1 MWAVC
6 KKEIQNYFYSP
17 VGYVF
22 ISIFMLISAV
32 IFFNLNLAANTNG
45 TGYSGRVEYANTLQ
59 NMTIYLSFITPVLT
73 MRIFAEERRNKTDQ
87 LYLTSPIS
95 ITGVVMGKYIACLV
109 VLLIAMVLNLIFPI
123 VLSVYNTSDTVS
135 LDIGMLMV
143 QYTGFFL
150 VGATFVAI
158 GVFISS
164 MTESQVV
171 AAVVSFAVAFVIWLG
186 NNVFSNLGSDL
197 ISTIASS
204 FNMISR
210 YQNFADGI
218 VGFAPII
225 YYVSVSGLFVFLTVR
240 AIERRRWTGV

>member
-22 ISIFMLISAV
+22 IAIFMVISA
-32 IFFNLNLAANTNG
+32 ILFFNVNLTANTYG
-45 TGYSGRVEYANTLQ
+45 TGYSGRADYSTALQ

-87 LYLTSPIS
+87 LYLTSPLSIS
-95 ITGVVMGKYIACLV
+95 SVVLGKYFAALF
-109 VLLIAMVLNLIFPI
+109 VLLIAMVLNLIFPLVI
-123 VLSVYNTSDTVS
+123 VIYTSAGSLSFS
-135 LDIGMLMV
+135 MLMV
-143 QYTGFFL
+143 QYIGFFMM
-150 VGATFVAI
+150 GATFMAI

-171 AAVVSFAVAFVIWLG
+171 AAVVSFAVAFFIWLG
-186 NNVFSNLGSDL
+186 NNTLTNLGSDFL
-197 ISTIASS
+197 NMVASS
-204 FNMISR
+204 LNMLAR

-218 VGFAPII
+218 VGFAPFV
-225 YYVSVSGLFVFLTVR
+225 YYISLSGLFLFLTVR

>member
-6 KKEIQNYFYSP
+6 KKELQNYFFSP
-17 VGYVF
+17 IGYVF
-22 ISIFMLISAV
+22 IAIFMLISAV
-32 IFFNLNLAANTNG
+32 IFFNLNLQANAYG
-45 TGYSGRVEYANTLQ
+45 TGYSGRADYAQSLQ

-87 LYLTSPIS
+87 LYLTAPIS
-95 ITGVVMGKYIACLV
+95 ITAVVMGKYLATLA
-109 VLLIAMVLNLIFPI
+109 VLLIAMLLNLIFPLVI
-123 VLSVYNTSDTVS
+123 YIYTSSGALSLS
-135 LDIGMLMV
+135 MLAV
-143 QYTGFFL
+143 QYVGFFL
-150 VGATFVAI
+150 IGATFMAI

-186 NNVFSNLGSDL
+186 NSVISNVGSDL
-197 ISTIASS
+197 LTAVASS
-204 FNMISR
+204 FNMLQR

-218 VGFAPII
+218 VGPAPVI
-225 YYVSVSGLFVFLTVR
+225 YYLSVSGLFVFLTVR

>member
-22 ISIFMLISAV
+22 IAIFMLISA
-32 IFFNLNLAANTNG
+32 ILFFNVNLTANTYG
-45 TGYSGRVEYANTLQ
+45 TGYSGRADYSTALQ

-87 LYLTSPIS
+87 LYLTSPLS
-95 ITGVVMGKYIACLV
+95 IPSVVLGKYLAALF
-109 VLLIAMVLNLIFPI
+109 VLLIAMVLNLIFPLVI
-123 VLSVYNTSDTVS
+123 VIYTSSGSLSFS
-135 LDIGMLMV
+135 MLMV
-143 QYTGFFL
+143 QYVGFFMM
-150 VGATFVAI
+150 GATFMAV

-171 AAVVSFAVAFVIWLG
+171 AAVVSFAVAFFIWLG
-186 NNVFSNLGSDL
+186 NNTLTNLGSDFL
-197 ISTIASS
+197 NMVASS
-204 FNMISR
+204 LNMLAR

-218 VGFAPII
+218 VGFAPFV
-225 YYVSVSGLFVFLTVR
+225 YYISLSGLFLFLTVR

>member
-22 ISIFMLISAV
+22 IAIFMVISA
-32 IFFNLNLAANTNG
+32 ILFFNVNLTANTYG
-45 TGYSGRVEYANTLQ
+45 TGYSGKADYSTALQ

-87 LYLTSPIS
+87 LYLTSPLSIS
-95 ITGVVMGKYIACLV
+95 SVVLGKYFAALF
-109 VLLIAMVLNLIFPI
+109 VLLSAMLLNLIFPLVI
-123 VLSVYNTSDTVS
+123 VIYTSSGALSFS
-135 LDIGMLMV
+135 MLMV
-143 QYTGFFL
+143 QYIGFFL
-150 VGATFVAI
+150 IGATFMAI
-158 GVFISS
+158 GVFVSA

-171 AAVVSFAVAFVIWLG
+171 AAVVSFAVAFFIWLG
-186 NNVFSNLGSDL
+186 NNTLTNLGSDFL
-197 ISTIASS
+197 NMVASS
-204 FNMISR
+204 LNMLAR

-218 VGFAPII
+218 VGFSPFV
-225 YYVSVSGLFVFLTVR
+225 YYISLSGLFLFLTVR

>member
-17 VGYVF
+17 IGYVF
-22 ISIFMLISAV
+22 IAIFMLISAV
-32 IFFNLNLAANTNG
+32 IFFNINLTQNTYG
-45 TGYSGRVEYANTLQ
+45 TGYSGSGGYATSLQ

-95 ITGVVMGKYIACLV
+95 ITSVVLGKYAACLF
-109 VLLIAMVLNLIFPI
+109 VLIIAMLLNLIFPI
-123 VLSVYNTSDTVS
+123 MLAIYTTSGTLSVA
-135 LDIGMLMV
+135 MLFV
-143 QYTGFFL
+143 QYVGFFL
-150 VGATFVAI
+150 IGATFMAI

-186 NNVFSNLGSDL
+186 NSVISNIGSDMAAAV
-197 ISTIASS
+197 ASS
-204 FNMISR
+204 INMLSR

-218 VGFAPII
+218 VGLAPVI
-225 YYVSVSGLFVFLTVR
+225 YYVSVSGLFMFLTVR

>member
-22 ISIFMLISAV
+22 IAIFMLISA
-32 IFFNLNLAANTNG
+32 ILFFNVNLTANTYG
-45 TGYSGRVEYANTLQ
+45 TGYSGQADYSMALQ

-87 LYLTSPIS
+87 LYLTSPLSIS
-95 ITGVVMGKYIACLV
+95 SVVLGKYFAALF
-109 VLLIAMVLNLIFPI
+109 VLLIAMVLNLIFPLVI
-123 VLSVYNTSDTVS
+123 VIYTSSGSLSFS
-135 LDIGMLMV
+135 MLMI
-143 QYTGFFL
+143 QYVGFFIM
-150 VGATFVAI
+150 GATFMAI
-158 GVFISS
+158 GVFVSA

-171 AAVVSFAVAFVIWLG
+171 AAVVSFAVAFFIWLG
-186 NNVFSNLGSDL
+186 NNLLTNLGSEFLDL
-197 ISTIASS
+197 VASS
-204 FNMISR
+204 LNMLAR

-218 VGFAPII
+218 VGFAPFV
-225 YYVSVSGLFVFLTVR
+225 YYISLSSLFVFLTVR

>member
-6 KKEIQNYFYSP
+6 KKELQNYFYSP

-22 ISIFMLISAV
+22 VAIFMLISAM
-32 IFFNLNLAANTNG
+32 IFFNINLSANQYG
-45 TGYSGRVEYANTLQ
+45 TGYSGQADYATSLQ

-73 MRIFAEERRNKTDQ
+73 MRIFAEERKNKTDQ

-95 ITGVVMGKYIACLV
+95 ITSVVLGKYFACLT
-109 VLLIAMVLNLIFPI
+109 VLVIAMVLNLIFPI
-123 VLSVYNTSDTVS
+123 VLAIYTSSGALS
-135 LDIGMLMV
+135 LMMLLV
-143 QYTGFFL
+143 QYVGFFL
-150 VGATFVAI
+150 IGATFMAI

-171 AAVVSFAVAFVIWLG
+171 AAVISFAVAFIIWLG
-186 NNVFSNLGSDL
+186 NNVLTNIGS
-197 ISTIASS
+197 SFVSAIASS
-204 FNMISR
+204 ISMLSR

-218 VGFAPII
+218 VGFAPVF
-225 YYVSVSGLFVFLTVR
+225 YYISLSALFVFLTVR

>member
-22 ISIFMLISAV
+22 IAIFMVISA
-32 IFFNLNLAANTNG
+32 ILFFNVNRTANTYG
-45 TGYSGRVEYANTLQ
+45 TGYSGKADYSTALQ

-87 LYLTSPIS
+87 LYLTSPLSIS
-95 ITGVVMGKYIACLV
+95 SVVLGKYFAALF
-109 VLLIAMVLNLIFPI
+109 VLLIAMLLNLIFPLVI
-123 VLSVYNTSDTVS
+123 VIYTSSGALSFS
-135 LDIGMLMV
+135 MLMV
-143 QYTGFFL
+143 QYIGFFL
-150 VGATFVAI
+150 IGATFMAI
-158 GVFISS
+158 GVFVSA

-171 AAVVSFAVAFVIWLG
+171 AAVVSFAVAFFIWLG
-186 NNVFSNLGSDL
+186 NNTLTNLGSDFL
-197 ISTIASS
+197 NMVASS
-204 FNMISR
+204 LNMLAR

-218 VGFAPII
+218 VGFSPFV
-225 YYVSVSGLFVFLTVR
+225 YYISLSGLFLFLTVR